1 MKKIIFSIIFP
12 LYIITKEIINL
23 SNYDYPKKTLED
35 DSTYNIVIMGTNDI
49 HGSFF
54 PQKGNINNNI
64 YDYGGLIYMGNYIT
78 NLREE
83 WGNRFIWL
91 DSGDQ
96 FQGGLESKISYGDII
111 TDFFNIMGLNGSTI
125 GNHEWDYKFDFLI
138 NRTSKAKFKYICAN
152 IKNSTSKNNIFLPNQ
167 ILTSILNVDKVKV
180 GIIGLTTITTKISNK
195 AKVENIEFLPYVEII
210 KEKSLELKKNGADVI
225 VLLLHLGVEC
235 EIDIEI
241 KLKLG
246 LYDKDSKFDECRKN
260 DELYELLSQFNDDN
274 KYFDVIVSGHT
285 HETVHQWIKGYPVIS
300 NIDQGKYFNLMYLYF
315 NKIGDKYTF
324 LKDKTI
330 IEGPIPVCGKIFE
343 NTLKCEIGNLEEIK
357 KWGKLHNF
365 QFHNKIIKKEEK
377 LINLSKAWEE
387 KFEKFNLEILTSTDK
402 IMEHIY
408 FKESILSNFYTDAFK
423 KITGADFVI
432 LNSGFFRNKWNE
444 GNITMA
450 NLYQM
455 EPFDNELTSIYM
467 NGKEFKKMIKLIQS
481 YEYIFDISPSS
492 GLKQVIK
499 KYDEKKRILLNIK
512 YYDGLIER
520 EIEDNNNYK
529 IATIGYNIP
538 NGEGVFERILKWYK
552 IKNFTNYG
560 DTKKLMS
567 KYLRSIEKI
576 KTDNYIDKNNP
587 RYYFKS

>member
-1 MKKIIFSIIFP
+1 MKKFIFSIIFP
-12 LYIITKEIINL
+12 LYIITEDIINL
-23 SNYDYPKKTLED
+23 SNYDYPKKSSED

-49 HGSFF
+49 HGAFF
-54 PQKGNINNNI
+54 PQKVNINNNI

-138 NRTSKAKFKYICAN
+138 NRTSKAKFKYICSN
-152 IKNSTSKNNIFLPNQ
+152 IKNITTNNNIFLPNQ
-167 ILTSILNVDKVKV
+167 ISTSILNVDKIKI
-180 GIIGLTTITTKISNK
+180 GIIGLTTITTKITNK
-195 AKVENIEFLPYVEII
+195 KNVKDVEFLPYVNVI
-210 KEKSLELKKNGADVI
+210 KEKSSELKKNGTDVI
-225 VLLLHLGVEC
+225 ILLLHLGVEC
-235 EIDIEI
+235 EIKKEI

-246 LYDKDSKFDECRKN
+246 LYNKDSKFDECRKN
-260 DELYELLSQFNDDN
+260 DELYELLSKFNDDN

-365 QFHNKIIKKEEK
+365 QFHNKLIKKEEK

-481 YEYIFDISPSS
+481 YEYIYDISPSS

-576 KTDNYIDKNNP
+576 KTDNY
-587 RYYFKS
+587 YFKS

>member
-54 PQKGNINNNI
+54 PQKGYINNNI

-300 NIDQGKYFNLMYLYF
+300 NIDKGKYFNLMYLYF
-315 NKIGDKYTF
+315 NKNGDKYTF

-330 IEGPIPVCGKIFE
+330 IEGPIPICEKIFE
-343 NTLKCEIGNLEEIK
+343 KTLKCEIGNSDEIK
-357 KWGKLHNF
+357 NWGNLNNF
-365 QFHNKIIKKEEK
+365 KFHDKIIKKEEK
-377 LINLSKAWEE
+377 LINLSKKWEE
-387 KFEKFNLEILTSTDK
+387 KIEKFNSEILTSTDK
-402 IMEHIY
+402 KMEHIY
-408 FKESILSNFYTDAFK
+408 FNESILSNFYTDAYR
-423 KITGADFVI
+423 KITGADIII
-432 LNSGFFRNKWNE
+432 LNPGFFRSKWNE
-444 GNITMA
+444 GNITLL

-455 EPFDNELTSIYM
+455 ESLDNDIISFEM

-481 YEYIFDISPSS
+481 YEFIFDVYPSS

-499 KYDEKKRILLNIK
+499 KIDEKKRILLSVK
-512 YYDGLIER
+512 YYDGLVER
-520 EIEDNNNYK
+520 EIEENNIYK
-529 IATIGYNIP
+529 ISTIGFCIP
-538 NGEGVFERILKWYK
+538 GGGDVFGRVLKWYK
-552 IKNFTNYG
+552 IKNLINYG
-560 DTKKLMS
+560 DSKELMK
-567 KYLRSIEKI
+567 KYLKSIDKI
-576 KTDNYIDKNNP
+576 KTGNYIDKNNP

>member
-1 MKKIIFSIIFP
+1 M
-12 LYIITKEIINL
+12 
-23 SNYDYPKKTLED
+23 
-35 DSTYNIVIMGTNDI
+35 
-49 HGSFF
+49 
-54 PQKGNINNNI
+54 
-64 YDYGGLIYMGNYIT
+64 
-78 NLREE
+78 
-83 WGNRFIWL
+83 
-91 DSGDQ
+91 
-96 FQGGLESKISYGDII
+96 
-111 TDFFNIMGLNGSTI
+111 TDFFNIMEINASTI
-125 GNHEWDYKFDFLI
+125 GNHEWDFKIDFLI
-138 NRTSKAKFKYICAN
+138 NRTSKAKFKYICSN
-152 IKNSTSKNNIFLPNQ
+152 IKNITTNNNIFLPNQ
-167 ILTSILNVDKVKV
+167 ISTSILNVDKIKI
-180 GIIGLTTITTKISNK
+180 GIIGLTTITTKITNK
-195 AKVENIEFLPYVEII
+195 KNVKDVEFLPYVNVI
-210 KEKSLELKKNGADVI
+210 KEKSSELKKNGTDVI
-225 VLLLHLGVEC
+225 ILLLHLGVEC
-235 EIDIEI
+235 EIKKEI

-246 LYDKDSKFDECRKN
+246 LYNKDSKFDECRKN
-260 DELYELLSQFNDDN
+260 DELYELLSKFNDDN

-576 KTDNYIDKNNP
+576 KTDNY
-587 RYYFKS
+587 YFKS

>member
-1 MKKIIFSIIFP
+1 MKKFILSIIFP
-12 LYIITKEIINL
+12 LYIITEKIINL
-23 SNYDYPKKTLED
+23 SNYDYPKKTSEEN
-35 DSTYNIVIMGTNDI
+35 STYNIVIMGTNDI
-49 HGSFF
+49 HGAFF
-54 PQKGNINNNI
+54 PQKVNINNNI

-96 FQGGLESKISYGDII
+96 FQGGLESKISYGDIM
-111 TDFFNIMGLNGSTI
+111 TDFFNIMEINASTI
-125 GNHEWDYKFDFLI
+125 GNHEWDFKIDFLI
-138 NRTSKAKFKYICAN
+138 NRTSKAKFKYICSN
-152 IKNSTSKNNIFLPNQ
+152 IKNITTNNNIFLPNQ
-167 ILTSILNVDKVKV
+167 ISTSILNVDKIKI
-180 GIIGLTTITTKISNK
+180 GIIGLTTITTKITNK
-195 AKVENIEFLPYVEII
+195 KNVKDVEFLPYVNVI
-210 KEKSLELKKNGADVI
+210 KEKSSELKKNGTDVI
-225 VLLLHLGVEC
+225 ILLLHLGVEC
-235 EIDIEI
+235 EIKKEI

-246 LYDKDSKFDECRKN
+246 LYNKDSKFDECRKN
-260 DELYELLSQFNDDN
+260 DELYELLSKFNDDN

-365 QFHNKIIKKEEK
+365 QFHNKLIKKEEK

-481 YEYIFDISPSS
+481 YEYIYDISPSS